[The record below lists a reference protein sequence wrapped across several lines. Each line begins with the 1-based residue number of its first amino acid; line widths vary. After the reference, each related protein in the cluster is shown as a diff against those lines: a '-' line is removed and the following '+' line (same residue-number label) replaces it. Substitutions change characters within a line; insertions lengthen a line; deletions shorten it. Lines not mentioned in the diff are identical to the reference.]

1 MSLEKASHELIS
13 AIANLLPG
21 ARGSLVGAELAGADL
36 AGKDLSGED
45 ISNADLSGAN
55 LAGANMSGAILRD
68 TDLPG
73 ANLTGANLAGANLH
87 GADLCGAN
95 LTGATGL
102 DSVDFEYAFGDGATV
117 WPTGFDVGDKVTI
130 LRPPLAENDDED
142 EDESLPRRISARMR
156 EEVRGLRDK
165 LRRADDD

>member
-1 MSLEKASHELIS
+1 MSLEKASQELIS

-45 ISNADLSGAN
+45 ISTADLSGAN
-55 LAGANMSGAILRD
+55 LAGANLSGAILRD

-73 ANLTGANLAGANLH
+73 ANLTGANLTGANLH
-87 GADLCGAN
+87 GADLCGTD

-102 DSVDFEYAFGDGATV
+102 ESVDFEYAFGDAATV

-130 LRPPLAENDDED
+130 LRSPAVDDGAE
-142 EDESLPRRISARMR
+142 ESLPRRISARMR
-156 EEVRGLRDK
+156 EEARGLRDK
-165 LRRADDD
+165 LRRTDDA